1 MHLMS
6 RACLGVGLTLL
17 LFSGCDGRG
26 SSGFDI
32 SEALLIQRVIS
43 TQQCLSKD
51 ALTFCPADR
60 TDQTLTPTPPVHT
73 PTPPMQSPTP
83 TATAIPAQRVDTGLA
98 HGTSITCTRTRPG
111 DPCRLT
117 FTFQALGF
125 DGLPAFR
132 VAAQLRPPA
141 SGWDVA
147 PPPRRDVVS
156 DPPRYESMLNLAV
169 PADARQQQV
178 RFAVL
183 VLASPETTVPDR
195 LAVLADS
202 GAEFAFV
209 TADLALEVITTEPFP
224 TATAT
229 DTAPPSATVPPE
241 STPTATATAVQPAT
255 GPEITYFGI
264 ARADSAPQAP
274 SDVDGEGR
282 PVFVRPFGGGF
293 SLIVEAR
300 PGASRRAVGTYAYR
314 PGELPDLQMILSRA
328 LGDGSPAVCDA
339 MLPEIGGV
347 PATQPFLYAGT
358 AAAID
363 AMNDLGCRTDNGQGE
378 PRARHAAEACTQ
390 NRSGEYAFV
399 SSNATAQYCVPIAG
413 AWAFPGGDTIV
424 AVRVADVTGAV
435 GEVREIVLRN
445 AGGTPSDP
453 TPTRRRPLATPT
465 RTPTRTATSLPTS
478 AAPTHTPT
486 PTGTPMTP
494 TPTRTPAD
502 DERGPVITYFGLSH
516 ADDRP
521 FVTDQFDS
529 LGRPVF
535 TLRFGHGVNL
545 VVEARPGPSG
555 RNPGLNGFSESGLPD
570 VQLIASQAL
579 GDGSP
584 DLCDIAPPLLGG
596 VPRTEPLEFGADVE
610 SVRAINDFGCRL
622 NDGAGAPQG
631 RSSSQLACTVA
642 GSTGTYGFVAGD
654 SRVQYCLPIA
664 QAWAFEAAE
673 TIVAVRVRDVSG
685 AVGARQEIVVRVAPG
700 S

>member
-60 TDQTLTPTPPVHT
+60 TDQTLTPTAPVHT
-73 PTPPMQSPTP
+73 PTPPMHSPTP

-98 HGTSITCTRTRPG
+98 NGTTITCTRARPG
-111 DPCRLT
+111 DPCHLT

-132 VAAQLRPPA
+132 AAAQLRPPG

-147 PPPRRDVVS
+147 GPPRRDFVS
-156 DPPRYESMLNLAV
+156 DPPRYESMLSLAV

-202 GAEFAFV
+202 GAQFAFV
-209 TADLALEVITTEPFP
+209 TPDLGLEVITTEPFP

-241 STPTATATAVQPAT
+241 STPTATATAVQPAL

-282 PVFVRPFGGGF
+282 PVFVRPFGSGF

-300 PGASRRAVGTYAYR
+300 PGVSHRPVGTYAYR
-314 PGELPDLQMILSRA
+314 PGALPDLQMILSRA
-328 LGDGSPAVCDA
+328 IGDGSPAVCDD
-339 MLPEIGGV
+339 MPPEIGGV

-363 AMNDLGCRTDNGQGE
+363 AMNDLGCRSDDGQGE
-378 PRARHAAEACTQ
+378 PRARSAREACTQ
-390 NRSGEYAFV
+390 NRSGEFAFV
-399 SSNATAQYCVPIAG
+399 SSNATAQFCVPIAG

-424 AVRVADVTGAV
+424 AVRVADVSGAV
-435 GEVREIVLRN
+435 SEVREIVLRN

-453 TPTRRRPLATPT
+453 TPTGRLPLATPT
-465 RTPTRTATSLPTS
+465 RTPTRSATPVATA

-486 PTGTPMTP
+486 PTGTPLTP

-502 DERGPVITYFGLSH
+502 DETGPVITYFGLSH

-521 FVTDQFDS
+521 FVADAFDS
-529 LGRPVF
+529 HGRPVF
-535 TLRFGHGVNL
+535 TLRFGYGVNL
-545 VVEARPGPSG
+545 VVEARPGLL
-555 RNPGLNGFSESGLPD
+555 RRQPGLNGFSQTGLPD
-570 VQLIASQAL
+570 VQLIASQPL
-579 GDGSP
+579 GNGSGE
-584 DLCDIAPPLLGG
+584 LCDIEPPLLGG
-596 VPRTEPLEFGADVE
+596 VPRTEPLEFRDDAE
-610 SVRAINDFGCRL
+610 SIRAINDFGCRL
-622 NDGAGAPQG
+622 NDGAGGIHG
-631 RSSSQLACTVA
+631 RASSMQACTVQ
-642 GSTGTYGFVAGD
+642 GSAGTYGFVALD
-654 SRVQYCLPIA
+654 STVQYCLPIA
-664 QAWAFEAAE
+664 QAWAFAAAE

-685 AVGARQEIVVRVAPG
+685 AVGARREIVVRVDPG